1 MVAKEAVQD
10 MGQVKGDQVM
20 EEQIVILE
28 MGYKTDSEAQVV
40 EQRDSEIQVEA
51 KGLLILQEKVLET
64 QGTEQNDLVIPVVHL
79 KPVVIITNLVDMM
92 PSKHKMEVDITI
104 SVIIHF
110 YSCEWLCR

>member
-28 MGYKTDSEAQVV
+28 MGYKTDSEAKVV

-51 KGLLILQEKVLET
+51 KGLVILQEKILET
-64 QGTEQNDLVIPVVHL
+64 QPYDPPLLPNPLDHANICRLYHHHHSHSYY
-79 KPVVIITNLVDMM
+79 DM
-92 PSKHKMEVDITI
+92 
-104 SVIIHF
+104 
-110 YSCEWLCR
+110 